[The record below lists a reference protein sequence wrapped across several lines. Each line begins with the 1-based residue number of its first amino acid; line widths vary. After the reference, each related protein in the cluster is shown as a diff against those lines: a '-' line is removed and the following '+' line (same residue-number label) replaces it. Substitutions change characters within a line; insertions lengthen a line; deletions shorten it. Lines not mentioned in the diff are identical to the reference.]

1 MSMMMQ
7 KSTSKEMILIVFMKV
22 HVLNIHLVNGLTDK
36 YDSLVMNGLKII
48 NKNIAVQ
55 YLHFA
60 EAQIQKDTNIYSEFS

>member
-1 MSMMMQ
+1 M
-7 KSTSKEMILIVFMKV
+7 FM
-22 HVLNIHLVNGLTDK
+22 NIHLVNGLTDK
-36 YDSLVMNGLKII
+36 YDSLVMDGLKII

>member
-1 MSMMMQ
+1 
-7 KSTSKEMILIVFMKV
+7 MILIVFMNV
-22 HVLNIHLVNGLTDK
+22 HVLSIHLVNGLTDK
-36 YDSLVMNGLKII
+36 YDSLVMDGLKII